1 MIPSLLEKKLDDELK
16 EIERIFSRDR
26 EKVNYLKAILL
37 RIKRNLEEVYRQ
49 IDKRKLNDK
58 ELSEITLK
66 LLEKGDYGGL
76 YWLIKT
82 ILTAIDKQYY
92 YTLLDLSNKLLKRN
106 FILEDLAIST
116 ETTLRA
122 GVFEEFLSNLLHLL
136 EKNDIAASVFVSSAY
151 LTIVPNY
158 LEYSLFLLLKDVD
171 FTNLDLRSDV
181 FLKYFSSREF
191 TNTLVELTNILERY
205 FLNISKRSKLWKEIT
220 QKEMEKLRKEAR
232 EYTFSL
238 A

>member
-66 LLEKGDYGGL
+66 LLEKGDYGSL
-76 YWLIKT
+76 YWLLKT
-82 ILTAIDKQYY
+82 TLTAIDKQYY

-136 EKNDIAASVFVSSAY
+136 EKNDIAASVFVYSAY

-158 LEYSLFLLLKDVD
+158 LEFPFLLLEDID
-171 FTNLDLRSDV
+171 FTNLNLRSDI
-181 FLKYFSSREF
+181 FLKYFSNREF
-191 TNTLVELTNILERY
+191 TNTLIELTNILEQY

-220 QKEMEKLRKEAR
+220 QKEMEKLRK
-232 EYTFSL
+232 
-238 A
+238 